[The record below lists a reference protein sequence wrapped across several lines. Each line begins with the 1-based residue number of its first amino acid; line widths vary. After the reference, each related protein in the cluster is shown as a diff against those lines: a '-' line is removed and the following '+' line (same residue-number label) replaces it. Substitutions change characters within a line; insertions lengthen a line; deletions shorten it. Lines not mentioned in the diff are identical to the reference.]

1 MRLVVPSERHV
12 ERLARKGELAETR
25 SALQRRLLEALAPK
39 VKLAPPEATRLALA
53 EALRAVAWEDELL
66 QPLATAGSLA
76 WLRTVD
82 AVDEAIA
89 MLRASNTP
97 LSSLEKA
104 ERLGGGAAR
113 RAAMLRR
120 AMVALDVLLVRAG
133 QVDGR
138 ASGQVLA
145 ETIARTEPRLVVE
158 AVGASTLKAQLI
170 AVWEPRDLGWWRALD
185 VALRRAGG
193 GGAIIELPSFRK
205 NLDPARQRDP
215 LDVVLDDVARALDE
229 APDTSEIKA
238 PLGDLR
244 LDAPLSAPPL
254 VHLELRQAS
263 DAHAQGRAVADAI
276 FSALSAGIPIEEVA
290 VALPRIDEEVLGAI
304 RRAFDDAG
312 IPAYD
317 SRGPA
322 PLGSGIVA
330 AALDAHAL
338 GSHGLARKK
347 VAALL
352 RSFYLDAERVTQI
365 DDPRRARRLLAR
377 LVTALEQTPTV
388 AGRDAVSTLEATV
401 CAYRPYREVR
411 EEDGASLAL
420 VARRVGDLLWTVEC
434 AQTRTEHIRAA
445 RELWASLG
453 FPARASYDAKTTL
466 GQDETPTGIAR
477 AELRALSR
485 DAHAWEV
492 LMSALAGYEAAVA
505 SLHLG
510 AATATSEAFR
520 HELLRTLEAGAPP
533 PGAGRVGAVRI
544 ARLAELAHEKL
555 QCLVIVDANEGVLP
569 SAPARA
575 PLLSE
580 ALASCLREIDPLRA
594 PPLPVL
600 RTARDLAHLALAVTG
615 ADRLIFTY
623 RARDEEGG
631 AMAPAPIVNWLSR
644 QGMRVVTWHG
654 SPIAER
660 PITSREARLKVLF
673 EAPERG
679 QEVDSESARRAHIE
693 RSRESF
699 HNNTRVREETV
710 VNGFLAADE
719 SIATILREETGGSA
733 EHPLPVTT
741 LERFA
746 RCAFQGHAHHIM
758 RAREAERRADT
769 PDAREEGTLVHE
781 ALARAFRATRPMWRQ
796 RPRDAEAIRTSA
808 IEAAD
813 AFFQRE
819 ATASGLRKLA
829 LDQARE
835 SVIKVLE
842 WSLHDLDWNFEVA
855 EQPFGDASEE
865 GWPALR
871 LDDGETTLVL
881 KGNIDRIDVS
891 DRLPRA
897 IRAVDYKTRPRKAK
911 EAQKELGTFAFQV
924 PFYARIARETL
935 AAVRSEG
942 LYLPMSELVPG
953 YAPPVAFAAAW
964 REKVET
970 DSPHPPHQP
979 AVVIAALDLLK
990 RFRKGAIA
998 PLPLEDRFCDH
1009 CEFDGGCRRP
1019 RFIVSED
1026 EPED

>member
-12 ERLARKGELAETR
+12 ERLARDGELAETR
-25 SALQRRLLEALAPK
+25 SALQRRLIEVLAPQ

-53 EALRAVAWEDELL
+53 EALRTVAWEDELL
-66 QPLATAGSLA
+66 LPLATAGSLA

-89 MLRASNTP
+89 MLRASSTP

-104 ERLGGGAAR
+104 EHLGGGLAR

-120 AMVALDVLLVRAG
+120 AMVALDALLVRAG

-145 ETIARTEPRLVVE
+145 ETIGRTDPRLVVE
-158 AVGASTLKAQLI
+158 AVGASELKAQFI
-170 AVWEPRDLGWWRALD
+170 AVWEPKDLGWWRALD
-185 VALRRAGG
+185 GALRRAGG
-193 GGAIIELPSFRK
+193 RGAIIELPSFRK
-205 NLDPARQRDP
+205 KLDPERQRDP

-229 APDTSEIKA
+229 APETSEIRA

-244 LDAPLSAPPL
+244 LDTALGAVPLGQ
-254 VHLELRQAS
+254 VELRQAS
-263 DAHAQGRAVADAI
+263 DAHAQGSAVADAI
-276 FSALSAGIPIEEVA
+276 FSALSAGVPIEEVA

-304 RRAFDDAG
+304 RRALDDAG

-352 RSFYLDAERVTQI
+352 RSLYLDAERVTQI
-365 DDPRRARRLLAR
+365 EDPRAARRLLSR
-377 LVTALEQTPTV
+377 LATALEQTPTV
-388 AGRDAVSTLEATV
+388 AGRDAAGTLEATV
-401 CAYRPYREVR
+401 RAYRPHRAVEAESYEAL
-411 EEDGASLAL
+411 AS
-420 VARRVGDLLWTVEC
+420 VARRVGELLWTVER
-434 AQTRTEHIRAA
+434 AQTRTEQIRAA
-445 RELWASLG
+445 RGLWASLG
-453 FPARASYDAKTTL
+453 FPARASYDAKSTL
-466 GQDETPTGIAR
+466 GSDDTPRGIAR

-492 LMSALAGYEAAVA
+492 LMAALDGYEAAVA

-510 AATATSEAFR
+510 AAMTTSEAFR
-520 HELLRTLEAGAPP
+520 HELLRALEAGAPP

-544 ARLAELAHEKL
+544 ARLPELANERLK
-555 QCLVIVDANEGVLP
+555 CLIVVDANEGILP

-600 RTARDLAHLALAVTG
+600 RTARDLASLALAVAG

-623 RARDEEGG
+623 RARDDEGG
-631 AMAPAPIVNWLSR
+631 AMAPAPIVNWLSH
-644 QGMRVVTWHG
+644 QGLRVVIWHG
-654 SPIAER
+654 SPIVDR

-679 QEVDSESARRAHIE
+679 QEIDVESARRARIE
-693 RSRESF
+693 GSRESF

-710 VNGFLAADE
+710 VNGFLDPDETLAA
-719 SIATILREETGGSA
+719 ILRDETGGRA
-733 EHPLPVTT
+733 EQPLPVTT

-781 ALARAFRATRPMWRQ
+781 ALARAFGATRSMWRQ
-796 RPRDAEAIRTSA
+796 RPRDAEAIRASA

-813 AFFQRE
+813 AFLQRDV
-819 ATASGLRKLA
+819 AASGLRKLA

-855 EQPFGDASEE
+855 EQPFGDASGE
-865 GWPALR
+865 GWPALH
-871 LDDGETTLVL
+871 LDDGETALVL
-881 KGNIDRIDVS
+881 KGSIDRIDVS
-891 DRLPRA
+891 DRLPLA
-897 IRAVDYKTRPRKAK
+897 IRAIDYKTRPRKAN
-911 EAQKELGTFAFQV
+911 EAQKELGTLAFQV
-924 PFYARIARETL
+924 PFYARIAQETL
-935 AAVRSEG
+935 GAVRSDG
-942 LYLPMSELVPG
+942 LYLPMSELIPG
-953 YAPPVAFAAAW
+953 YAPPAAFSATW

-970 DSPHPPHQP
+970 DSPDPPHRP
-979 AVVIAALDLLK
+979 VVVMAALDLLK
-990 RFRKGAIA
+990 RFRSGTIA